1 MIIEDLE
8 GLEGYK
14 KLGSYLIKTWKYR
27 ETGSR
32 ILYNKNN
39 DIIILY
45 STIFLL
51 FISYRINLNLL
62 TYLFILNSFK

>member
-14 KLGSYLIKTWKYR
+14 KLGSYLIETWKHI
-27 ETGSR
+27 EAGSR
-32 ILYNKNN
+32 ILYYKNN
-39 DIIILY
+39 ENILLF

-51 FISYRINLNLL
+51 FISYHINLLN
-62 TYLFILNSFK
+62 YLSIFKFG

>member
-14 KLGSYLIKTWKYR
+14 KLGSYLIETWKHRGY
-27 ETGSR
+27 GPR

-39 DIIILY
+39 DRILVY

-51 FISYRINLNLL
+51 FISYRININLL
-62 TYLFILNSFK
+62 TYLFI

>member
-14 KLGSYLIKTWKYR
+14 KLGSYLIETWKHK
-27 ETGSR
+27 GAGPR

-39 DIIILY
+39 DRILLY

-51 FISYRINLNLL
+51 FISYRIIVI
-62 TYLFILNSFK
+62 TY

>member
-14 KLGSYLIKTWKYR
+14 KLGSYLIEAWKYR
-27 ETGSR
+27 GASPM

-39 DIIILY
+39 EL
-45 STIFLL
+45 
-51 FISYRINLNLL
+51 
-62 TYLFILNSFK
+62 

>member
-14 KLGSYLIKTWKYR
+14 KLGSYLIEAWKYR
-27 ETGSR
+27 GASPM

-39 DIIILY
+39 DRILLY
-45 STIFLL
+45 STIFIL
-51 FISYRINLNLL
+51 FISLQIYIYFHFCRIK
-62 TYLFILNSFK
+62 NSII

>member
-14 KLGSYLIKTWKYR
+14 KLGSYLIETWKHRGY
-27 ETGSR
+27 GHR

-39 DIIILY
+39 NLILLY

-51 FISYRINLNLL
+51 FISYRINLNLF
-62 TYLFILNSFK
+62 TYLFILYSV

>member
-14 KLGSYLIKTWKYR
+14 KLGSYLIKTWKHR
-27 ETGSR
+27 GAGPR

-39 DIIILY
+39 DLIILY
-45 STIFLL
+45 STILLL
-51 FISYRINLNLL
+51 FISLQIYISFHFCRIK
-62 TYLFILNSFK
+62 NSII

>member
-1 MIIEDLE
+1 MIIED
-8 GLEGYK
+8 LEGYK
-14 KLGSYLIKTWKYR
+14 KLGSYLIETWKHR
-27 ETGSR
+27 EAGPM

-51 FISYRINLNLL
+51 FISLQIYIYFHFL
-62 TYLFILNSFK
+62 